1 GNVLTA
7 STHIITV
14 VVGAGVL
21 ALAWAM
27 AQLGWIA
34 GIGSIVTFSAI
45 SIFTYSLVADCYRY
59 PDPVTGQRNYTYMQA
74 VKAYLGGRMHV
85 LCGLV
90 QYTKLAGIT
99 VGYTIT
105 SSTSLVAIRKAICFH
120 NAGKAASCK
129 FSNNPFM
136 IGFGILQIFLSQIPN
151 FHELTWLSTAAA
163 ITSFGY
169 VFIGSGLCL
178 SVVLSEFFKEPRLLG
193 PIATGR
199 SRKSSPKSVK
209 EEFTQ
214 VNPCRTSNKS
224 VKEEFIQVNP
234 CRSNVELD
242 TKEFC
247 KESRLLNPIATSRSR
262 KTHPSKPLLVKEEFT
277 QMNPCQ
283 SNAELDTKEFCKEPQ
298 PLQSQQ
304 VDQGRVHP
312 NKLLLHLQQLGE
324 QASEPERSRNRLARQ
339 APTQIVKHQLDKEAI
354 KPGRSPNRPTDHALD
369 RMVNHQ
375 PGKGAA
381 TSITGTKLPVEDK
394 LLKVFTAMGNIA
406 LACTYATVVYDIMDT
421 LKSHP
426 AENKQ
431 MKRANVLG
439 VTAMTILFLLCS
451 GLGYAAFGDNTPG
464 NILTG
469 FTEPFWLV
477 ALGNGCIVM
486 HMIGAYQVM
495 GQPFFRIVEM
505 GANMVWPHSDFINKE
520 YSFMMGNVMVRF
532 NLFRLVW
539 RTIFVIFAT
548 VLAMVM
554 PFFSEVLSLL
564 GAIGF
569 GPLVVFFPIQM
580 HIAQKQIR
588 KLSLRWYCLQFLS
601 CLGFIISVTAVIGS
615 IHGIIQDFHKT
626 NLFMYKQ

>member
-1 GNVLTA
+1 MDNTKPLIELEPDDDGRIRRTGNVLTA

-178 SVVLSEFFKEPRLLG
+178 SVVLS
-193 PIATGR
+193 
-199 SRKSSPKSVK
+199 
-209 EEFTQ
+209 
-214 VNPCRTSNKS
+214 
-224 VKEEFIQVNP
+224 
-234 CRSNVELD
+234 
-242 TKEFC
+242 
-247 KESRLLNPIATSRSR
+247 
-262 KTHPSKPLLVKEEFT
+262 
-277 QMNPCQ
+277 
-283 SNAELDTKEFCKEPQ
+283 
-298 PLQSQQ
+298 
-304 VDQGRVHP
+304 
-312 NKLLLHLQQLGE
+312 
-324 QASEPERSRNRLARQ
+324 
-339 APTQIVKHQLDKEAI
+339 
-354 KPGRSPNRPTDHALD
+354 
-369 RMVNHQ
+369 
-375 PGKGAA
+375 GKGAA

-532 NLFRLVW
+532 NLFRKVKSLQKEKKLQETSLTV
-539 RTIFVIFAT
+539 VI
-548 VLAMVM
+548 
-554 PFFSEVLSLL
+554 
-564 GAIGF
+564 
-569 GPLVVFFPIQM
+569 
-580 HIAQKQIR
+580 
-588 KLSLRWYCLQFLS
+588 
-601 CLGFIISVTAVIGS
+601 
-615 IHGIIQDFHKT
+615 
-626 NLFMYKQ
+626 N

>member
-1 GNVLTA
+1 MDTTKPLIELELDDDGRIRRTGNVLTA

-34 GIGSIVTFSAI
+34 GIGSIITFSSI

-59 PDPVTGQRNYTYMQA
+59 PDPVTGNRNYTYMQA
-74 VKAYLGGRMHV
+74 VKAYLGGTMHV
-85 LCGLV
+85 ACGLV

-120 NAGKAASCK
+120 NKGNAASCK

-178 SVVLSEFFKEPRLLG
+178 SVILS
-193 PIATGR
+193 
-199 SRKSSPKSVK
+199 
-209 EEFTQ
+209 
-214 VNPCRTSNKS
+214 
-224 VKEEFIQVNP
+224 
-234 CRSNVELD
+234 
-242 TKEFC
+242 
-247 KESRLLNPIATSRSR
+247 
-262 KTHPSKPLLVKEEFT
+262 
-277 QMNPCQ
+277 
-283 SNAELDTKEFCKEPQ
+283 
-298 PLQSQQ
+298 
-304 VDQGRVHP
+304 
-312 NKLLLHLQQLGE
+312 
-324 QASEPERSRNRLARQ
+324 
-339 APTQIVKHQLDKEAI
+339 
-354 KPGRSPNRPTDHALD
+354 
-369 RMVNHQ
+369 
-375 PGKGAA
+375 GKGAA
-381 TSITGTKLPVEDK
+381 TSITGTKLPLEDK

-406 LACTYATVVYDIMDT
+406 LACTYATVIYDIMDT

-431 MKRANVLG
+431 MRRANVLG

-477 ALGNGCIVM
+477 ALGNGCIII

-520 YSFMMGNVMVRF
+520 YPFMIGSVMVRF

-539 RTIFVIFAT
+539 RTIFVILAT
-548 VLAMVM
+548 ILAMIM

-588 KLSLRWYCLQFLS
+588 KLSLRWCCLQFLS
-601 CLGFIISVTAVIGS
+601 CLGFVISLAAVVGS
-615 IHGIIQDFHKT
+615 IHGIILDFYKT

>member
-1 GNVLTA
+1 MDNTKPLIELEPDDDGRIRRTGNVLTA

-178 SVVLSEFFKEPRLLG
+178 SVVLS
-193 PIATGR
+193 
-199 SRKSSPKSVK
+199 
-209 EEFTQ
+209 
-214 VNPCRTSNKS
+214 
-224 VKEEFIQVNP
+224 
-234 CRSNVELD
+234 
-242 TKEFC
+242 
-247 KESRLLNPIATSRSR
+247 
-262 KTHPSKPLLVKEEFT
+262 
-277 QMNPCQ
+277 
-283 SNAELDTKEFCKEPQ
+283 
-298 PLQSQQ
+298 
-304 VDQGRVHP
+304 
-312 NKLLLHLQQLGE
+312 
-324 QASEPERSRNRLARQ
+324 
-339 APTQIVKHQLDKEAI
+339 
-354 KPGRSPNRPTDHALD
+354 
-369 RMVNHQ
+369 
-375 PGKGAA
+375 GKGAA

>member
-1 GNVLTA
+1 MDSVKPLIELEPDDDGRIRRTGNVLTA

-34 GIGSIVTFSAI
+34 GIGSIITFSAI

-74 VKAYLGGRMHV
+74 VKAYLGGTMHV

-120 NAGKAASCK
+120 RAGNAASCK

-178 SVVLSEFFKEPRLLG
+178 SVVLS
-193 PIATGR
+193 
-199 SRKSSPKSVK
+199 
-209 EEFTQ
+209 
-214 VNPCRTSNKS
+214 
-224 VKEEFIQVNP
+224 
-234 CRSNVELD
+234 
-242 TKEFC
+242 
-247 KESRLLNPIATSRSR
+247 
-262 KTHPSKPLLVKEEFT
+262 
-277 QMNPCQ
+277 
-283 SNAELDTKEFCKEPQ
+283 
-298 PLQSQQ
+298 
-304 VDQGRVHP
+304 
-312 NKLLLHLQQLGE
+312 
-324 QASEPERSRNRLARQ
+324 
-339 APTQIVKHQLDKEAI
+339 
-354 KPGRSPNRPTDHALD
+354 
-369 RMVNHQ
+369 
-375 PGKGAA
+375 GKGAA
-381 TSITGTKLPVEDK
+381 TSITGTKLPLEDK
-394 LLKVFTAMGNIA
+394 LLKVFTAMGNIG
-406 LACTYATVVYDIMDT
+406 LACTYATVIYDIMDT

-439 VTAMTILFLLCS
+439 LTAMTILFLLCS

-477 ALGNGCIVM
+477 ALGNGCIVI

-505 GANMVWPHSDFINKE
+505 GANMVWPHADFINKE
-520 YSFMMGNVMVRF
+520 YPLMMGNVVVHF

-539 RTIFVIFAT
+539 RTIFVILAT
-548 VLAMVM
+548 ILAMVM

-588 KLSLRWYCLQFLS
+588 KLSLRWCCLQFITS
-601 CLGFIISVTAVIGS
+601 LGFIVSVTAVIGS
-615 IHGIIQDFHKT
+615 IHGIIQDFNKT
-626 NLFMYKQ
+626 NLFKSKQ

>member
-1 GNVLTA
+1 MESVKPLIELEPDDDGRIRRTGNVLTA

-34 GIGSIVTFSAI
+34 GIGSIITFSAI

-74 VKAYLGGRMHV
+74 VKAYLGGTMHV

-120 NAGKAASCK
+120 RAGNAASCK

-178 SVVLSEFFKEPRLLG
+178 SVVLS
-193 PIATGR
+193 
-199 SRKSSPKSVK
+199 
-209 EEFTQ
+209 
-214 VNPCRTSNKS
+214 
-224 VKEEFIQVNP
+224 
-234 CRSNVELD
+234 
-242 TKEFC
+242 
-247 KESRLLNPIATSRSR
+247 
-262 KTHPSKPLLVKEEFT
+262 
-277 QMNPCQ
+277 
-283 SNAELDTKEFCKEPQ
+283 
-298 PLQSQQ
+298 
-304 VDQGRVHP
+304 
-312 NKLLLHLQQLGE
+312 
-324 QASEPERSRNRLARQ
+324 
-339 APTQIVKHQLDKEAI
+339 
-354 KPGRSPNRPTDHALD
+354 
-369 RMVNHQ
+369 
-375 PGKGAA
+375 GKGAA
-381 TSITGTKLPVEDK
+381 TSITGTKLPLEDK
-394 LLKVFTAMGNIA
+394 LLKVFTAMGNIG
-406 LACTYATVVYDIMDT
+406 LACTYATVIYDIMDT

-439 VTAMTILFLLCS
+439 LTAMTILFLLCS

-477 ALGNGCIVM
+477 ALGNGCIVI

-505 GANMVWPHSDFINKE
+505 GANMVWPHADFINKE
-520 YSFMMGNVMVRF
+520 YPLMMGNVVVHF

-539 RTIFVIFAT
+539 RTIFVILAT
-548 VLAMVM
+548 ILAMVM

-588 KLSLRWYCLQFLS
+588 KLSLRWCCLQFITS
-601 CLGFIISVTAVIGS
+601 LGFIVSVNAVIGS
-615 IHGIIQDFHKT
+615 IHGIIQDFNKT
-626 NLFMYKQ
+626 NLFKSKQ

>member
-1 GNVLTA
+1 MDNTKPLMELELDDDGRIRRTGNVLTA

-34 GIGSIVTFSAI
+34 GIGSILAFSSI

-59 PDPVTGQRNYTYMQA
+59 PDPVTGKRNYTYMQA
-74 VKAYLGGRMHV
+74 VKAYLGGTMHV

-105 SSTSLVAIRKAICFH
+105 SSTSLVAIRKAICIH
-120 NAGKAASCK
+120 QGGHTGSCK

-178 SVVLSEFFKEPRLLG
+178 SLVVS
-193 PIATGR
+193 
-199 SRKSSPKSVK
+199 
-209 EEFTQ
+209 
-214 VNPCRTSNKS
+214 
-224 VKEEFIQVNP
+224 
-234 CRSNVELD
+234 
-242 TKEFC
+242 
-247 KESRLLNPIATSRSR
+247 
-262 KTHPSKPLLVKEEFT
+262 
-277 QMNPCQ
+277 
-283 SNAELDTKEFCKEPQ
+283 
-298 PLQSQQ
+298 
-304 VDQGRVHP
+304 
-312 NKLLLHLQQLGE
+312 
-324 QASEPERSRNRLARQ
+324 
-339 APTQIVKHQLDKEAI
+339 
-354 KPGRSPNRPTDHALD
+354 
-369 RMVNHQ
+369 
-375 PGKGAA
+375 GKGAA
-381 TSITGTKLPVEDK
+381 TSITGTSVGPELSAEDK
-394 LLKVFTAMGNIA
+394 VLRVFTAMGNIA

-426 AENKQ
+426 PENKQ
-431 MKRANVLG
+431 MKKANVLG
-439 VTAMTILFLLCS
+439 VTAMTIVFLLCS

-477 ALGNGCIVM
+477 ALGNACIVI

-505 GANMVWPHSDFINKE
+505 GANMVWPDSDFINKE
-520 YSFMMGNVMVRF
+520 YPFKMASVTVNF
-532 NLFRLVW
+532 NLFRLIW
-539 RTIFVIFAT
+539 RTIFVILAT
-548 VLAMVM
+548 ILAMAM
-554 PFFSEVLSLL
+554 PFFSEILSLL

-580 HIAQKQIR
+580 HIAQKRIR
-588 KLSLRWYCLQFLS
+588 KLSLRWCGLQLLS
-601 CLGFIISVTAVIGS
+601 CLSFIVSLAAIVGSV
-615 IHGIIQDFHKT
+615 HGIIKDFHKYS
-626 NLFMYKQ
+626 LFMYKQ

>member
-1 GNVLTA
+1 
-7 STHIITV
+7 
-14 VVGAGVL
+14 
-21 ALAWAM
+21 
-27 AQLGWIA
+27 
-34 GIGSIVTFSAI
+34 
-45 SIFTYSLVADCYRY
+45 
-59 PDPVTGQRNYTYMQA
+59 MQA
-74 VKAYLGGRMHV
+74 VKAYLGGRMYV

-120 NAGKAASCK
+120 NTGKAASCK

-151 FHELTWLSTAAA
+151 FNELTWLSTAAA

-178 SVVLSEFFKEPRLLG
+178 SVVLS
-193 PIATGR
+193 
-199 SRKSSPKSVK
+199 
-209 EEFTQ
+209 
-214 VNPCRTSNKS
+214 
-224 VKEEFIQVNP
+224 
-234 CRSNVELD
+234 
-242 TKEFC
+242 
-247 KESRLLNPIATSRSR
+247 
-262 KTHPSKPLLVKEEFT
+262 
-277 QMNPCQ
+277 
-283 SNAELDTKEFCKEPQ
+283 
-298 PLQSQQ
+298 
-304 VDQGRVHP
+304 
-312 NKLLLHLQQLGE
+312 
-324 QASEPERSRNRLARQ
+324 
-339 APTQIVKHQLDKEAI
+339 
-354 KPGRSPNRPTDHALD
+354 
-369 RMVNHQ
+369 
-375 PGKGAA
+375 GKGAA

-394 LLKVFTAMGNIA
+394 LLKVFTAMGNIG
-406 LACTYATVVYDIMDT
+406 LACTYATVIYDIMDT

-469 FTEPFWLV
+469 FTDPFWLV

-505 GANMVWPHSDFINKE
+505 GANMVWPDSDFINKE

-588 KLSLRWYCLQFLS
+588 KLSLRWYSLQFLS

-626 NLFMYKQ
+626 NLSMYKQ

>member
-1 GNVLTA
+1 MCFVDWFNIP
-7 STHIITV
+7 SS
-14 VVGAGVL
+14 
-21 ALAWAM
+21 
-27 AQLGWIA
+27 LG
-34 GIGSIVTFSAI
+34 S
-45 SIFTYSLVADCYRY
+45 R
-59 PDPVTGQRNYTYMQA
+59 
-74 VKAYLGGRMHV
+74 
-85 LCGLV
+85 
-90 QYTKLAGIT
+90 
-99 VGYTIT
+99 
-105 SSTSLVAIRKAICFH
+105 AIRKAICFH

-178 SVVLSEFFKEPRLLG
+178 SVVLS
-193 PIATGR
+193 
-199 SRKSSPKSVK
+199 
-209 EEFTQ
+209 
-214 VNPCRTSNKS
+214 
-224 VKEEFIQVNP
+224 
-234 CRSNVELD
+234 
-242 TKEFC
+242 
-247 KESRLLNPIATSRSR
+247 
-262 KTHPSKPLLVKEEFT
+262 
-277 QMNPCQ
+277 
-283 SNAELDTKEFCKEPQ
+283 
-298 PLQSQQ
+298 
-304 VDQGRVHP
+304 
-312 NKLLLHLQQLGE
+312 
-324 QASEPERSRNRLARQ
+324 
-339 APTQIVKHQLDKEAI
+339 
-354 KPGRSPNRPTDHALD
+354 
-369 RMVNHQ
+369 
-375 PGKGAA
+375 GKGAA